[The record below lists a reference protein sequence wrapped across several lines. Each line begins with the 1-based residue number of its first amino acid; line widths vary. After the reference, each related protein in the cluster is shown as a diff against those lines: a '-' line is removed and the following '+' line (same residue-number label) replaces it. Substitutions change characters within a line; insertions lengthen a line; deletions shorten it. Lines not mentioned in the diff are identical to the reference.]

1 MELGVYSFAETVPYP
16 GGDTP
21 TITAAERVRE
31 IIEEIEIADQVGL
44 DVYGLGEHHRKEFA
58 VSSPAVVLAAAAART
73 SHIRLT
79 SATTVLGSADPVQ
92 IFQEFAT
99 LDLVSG
105 GRAEIMAG
113 RGAFTESFPLFGYR
127 LEDYAQLFSEKLDL
141 LLRLRDRDTVSW
153 SGKFRAALH
162 DQPVFPRPV
171 QHQLPVWVGVGGNP
185 DSARHAGAAG
195 LPMALAIIAGDVRRS
210 APLAEAYRAAA
221 AQGGHSQSAR
231 ISINSHG
238 YVAGTT
244 QQAIDDSYP
253 GFVEGMHAFLGTPRH
268 MLPSRDQYAQELD
281 INGALI
287 AGSPEQVAEKII
299 HQQRLFGH
307 DRTLLQF
314 SVGTLPHR
322 HVLDA
327 IELLGTKVAPIVRT
341 ELSQSSGQSG

>member
-16 GGDTP
+16 GGTAP

-58 VSSPAVVLAAAAART
+58 VSSPAIVLAAAAART

-92 IFQEFAT
+92 VFQEFAT

-141 LLRLRDRDTVSW
+141 LLRLRDNDAVSW
-153 SGKFRAALH
+153 SGKFRPALH

-171 QHQLPVWVGVGGNP
+171 QHRLPVWVGVGGNP
-185 DSARHAGAAG
+185 DSARRAGAAG
-195 LPMALAIIAGDVRRS
+195 LPMALAVIAGDVRRS

-221 AQGGHSQSAR
+221 AAGGHSQSAR

-238 YVAGTT
+238 YVAATT
-244 QQAIDDSYP
+244 KQAIDDSYP
-253 GFVEGMHAFLGTPRH
+253 GFIEGMHAFLGTPRQ
-268 MLPSRDQYAQELD
+268 MLPSREHYAQELD

-341 ELSQSSGQSG
+341 ELSRSSRQSS